1 MKEFEGNFECLG
13 ENTEKYI
20 TFSVSIKKKIE
31 NKDMEITYK
40 IKFIDSF
47 RFMARSLSKLVD
59 NLTEDIHG
67 DKCIDCKSDLSYM
80 KVIDEALI
88 FRCFNC
94 KKNYK
99 KEINK
104 ELIARFPSSCKF
116 CNNDLKKFVVKKRC
130 LSLRVYGWLG

>member
-20 TFSVSIKKKIE
+20 TFSVPIKKRIE

-47 RFMARSLSKLVD
+47 RFMVTSLSKLVD

-67 DKCIDCKSDLSYM
+67 DKCVHCKSDLSYM

-94 KKNYK
+94 KKTMK
-99 KEINK
+99 KKLTKN
-104 ELIARFPSSCKF
+104 
-116 CNNDLKKFVVKKRC
+116 
-130 LSLRVYGWLG
+130 